1 MWEAVQAHLARA
13 RSEALRMR
21 HPFIGTE
28 HLLLGVLDEE
38 AGLLE
43 QLGLDLAAIR
53 EILAGLVDEGPQ
65 ALSES
70 AQLPFT
76 RRARRA
82 LEIAG
87 AQSMQVFDDQVR
99 AEYLLV
105 GLAEEGESVASRVL
119 AQFGL
124 TGKRLREEFRLE
136 PLSPELARRV
146 TSGRPLFERQPFPK
160 LFDLARREASDHQ
173 HGFIGTEH
181 LLLAVLDEPEGKG
194 ASLLAALGADRE
206 KVREAVEECMEPAGT
221 KPIEGAVRMPITP
234 AVKHAMQIA
243 LQEAEERG
251 ESAISSAHLLVGLA
265 AQAESIAGSVLRD
278 GFGLDADAFRAAL

>member
-38 AGLLE
+38 AGLLK
-43 QLGLDLAAIR
+43 QLGLDFGAVR
-53 EILAGLVDEGPQ
+53 EILAGLVEEGTQPV
-65 ALSES
+65 SES

-87 AQSMQVFDDQVR
+87 AQSMQGFDDQVR
-99 AEYLLV
+99 AEYILV

-119 AQFGL
+119 AELGL
-124 TGKRLREEFRLE
+124 TGERLRETFRLE
-136 PLSPELARRV
+136 PLSSDLAGRV
-146 TSGRPLFERQPFPK
+146 TSGQPLWERQPFPR
-160 LFDLARREASDHQ
+160 LFDLARREALEHK

-181 LLLAVLDEPEGKG
+181 LLLAVLDEPEGRG
-194 ASLLAALGADRE
+194 ASLLAELGAGPDE
-206 KVREAVEECMEPAGT
+206 VRAAVEDLMQESGGQPMEGT
-221 KPIEGAVRMPITP
+221 VRMPITP
-234 AVKHAMQIA
+234 AVKQAMQLA
-243 LQEAEERG
+243 LKEASARG

-265 AQAESIAGSVLRD
+265 AQEESIAGSVLSV
-278 GFGLDADAFRAAL
+278 GFGLDADALRAAL